1 MNLQQINPKILSI
14 TQLRRD
20 IDVLKKI
27 LEREKEAIVVKNQK
41 VLFMVVDPEKYK
53 KLIEKKDD
61 NAITNSLSIIK
72 KLREKKSLKR
82 NSLSSYVIKM
92 REERIKKWK
101 KL

>member
-20 IDVLKKI
+20 VDVLKKI
-27 LEREKEAIVVKNQK
+27 LEKEKEAIVVKNQK

-53 KLIEKKDD
+53 KLIEKKED
-61 NAITNSLSIIK
+61 NDITNSLSIIK